1 MLKQAQ
7 SIMMTLNKMIVGGFI
22 GIALTSLQAW
32 AIPISVGQT
41 VTPNSAALPGGLTLL
56 ANQTTT
62 YTTSAGAVKIAVDAA
77 VYSGNSLGGYTFTY
91 QIRNIGTT
99 KNLTQFSVDGWDPF
113 FNNPADVNVSY
124 QTSSGLRNPTGAIR
138 ADSTESD
145 DITFNFS
152 TLATRIAPGQQ
163 SALLI
168 FESSINRYDY
178 WGSGGGTFSD
188 NKGFIFDIQD
198 GTPLLGP
205 PLPDGGTTI
214 ILFGFALTGL
224 GLLRRKLA

>member
-1 MLKQAQ
+1 
-7 SIMMTLNKMIVGGFI
+7 MMTLNKLIVSGLI
-22 GIALTSLQAW
+22 GVALTSLQAW
-32 AIPISVGQT
+32 AIPIGVGQT
-41 VTPNSAALPGGLTLL
+41 VTPTSAALPGGLTLL

-62 YTTSAGAVKIAVDAA
+62 YSSGSVAIAVDAA
-77 VYSGNSLGGYTFTY
+77 VYSGNTLGGYTFTY

-113 FNNPADVNVSY
+113 LHSPATVNVSY
-124 QTSSGLRNPTGAIR
+124 QTSSGLKNPTSAVR

-152 TLATRIAPGQQ
+152 TLTTRITPGQQ

-188 NKGFIFDIQD
+188 NKGFIFDIED

>member
-1 MLKQAQ
+1 
-7 SIMMTLNKMIVGGFI
+7 MTLNKKLAGGLL
-22 GIALTSLQAW
+22 GIALAGFQAL
-32 AIPISVGQT
+32 AIPIGVGDSVI
-41 VTPNSAALPGGLTLL
+41 PNSAALPGGLTLL
-56 ANQTTT
+56 ASQTTT
-62 YTTSAGAVKIAVDAA
+62 YNSGSVSIAVDAA

-113 FNNPADVNVSY
+113 LNNPATVNVSY
-124 QTSSGLRNPTGAIR
+124 ETSSGLRNPTGATR

-168 FESSINRYDY
+168 FESTINRYDY

-188 NKGFIFDIQD
+188 NKGFIFDIED

-205 PLPDGGTTI
+205 PVPDGGTTI

-224 GLLRRKLA
+224 GLLRRKLS